1 MLLYDPSLLCLCLIS
16 DFGVKVRHVLHH
28 LHLDNI
34 LWVDIRIAFVMSFR
48 AATTGKIL
56 PRSDVLRVFEE
67 EVELYKKS
75 PEGEGFWGARVIW
88 TTIRIFNS
96 ETIRASMIE
105 CVETKKL
112 YPGAVAGEI
121 FPRP

>member
-1 MLLYDPSLLCLCLIS
+1 MTLPSIS
-16 DFGVKVRHVLHH
+16 FATISNLGVKVRHILHH

-48 AATTGKIL
+48 AATTGQIL
-56 PRSDVLRVFEE
+56 PRSDVLRVFQE

-75 PEGEGFWGARVIW
+75 PEGAGFWGARVIW
-88 TTIRIFNS
+88 TTIRIFNN
-96 ETIRASMIE
+96 ETIRASMKE
-105 CVETKKL
+105 CVATKKL

-121 FPRP
+121 SPRP